1 MNKKEIT
8 DTPCCD
14 CINHRFFSKK
24 STNNQV
30 ATLLDKEIKYER
42 KDIDKYIN
50 DLDEREI
57 ELIKTFL
64 SMEES
69 DLIEKLQNDD
79 ETVKDFFHFIK
90 ILFSE
95 NKAY

>member
-1 MNKKEIT
+1 MNKREIT
-8 DTPCCD
+8 DIPCCD
-14 CINHRFFSKK
+14 YINQRFFQKEN
-24 STNNQV
+24 TNNQLIN
-30 ATLLDKEIKYER
+30 TLGKELKYKKE
-42 KDIDKYIN
+42 DIDKYIN
-50 DLDEREI
+50 GLNENEI
-57 ELIKTFL
+57 KLIKTFL

-95 NKAY
+95 NKTY